1 MEVRGLAV
9 YPGSFDPITNGHLDI
24 IHRCLSIFPRVVVAI
39 LENPEK
45 APLFSVEERKAMIQA
60 LFAGEPRVQ
69 VETFRGLLVD
79 FVRQV
84 GARVIIRGLRA
95 MTDFEYEFQMALM
108 NRRLCP
114 DVETVFL
121 MAAESYSYVSS
132 RLIKEIFRYGGDIS
146 GLVPPVVLEYL
157 DRKRRAGDLK

>member
-24 IHRCLSIFPRVVVAI
+24 IQRCLSVFPRVIVAI
-39 LENPEK
+39 VENPEK
-45 APLFSVEERKAMIQA
+45 APLFSTEERRAIIQA
-60 LFAGEPRVQ
+60 LFTEEPRVQ

-84 GARVIIRGLRA
+84 GAQVIVRGLRA

-114 DVETVFL
+114 DIETVFL
-121 MAAESYSYVSS
+121 MAGESYSYVSS
-132 RLIKEIFRYGGDIS
+132 RLIKEIFRYGGDVA
-146 GLVPPVVLEYL
+146 GLVPPIVLEYL
-157 DRKRRAGDLK
+157 DRKRRAGDLG